1 LYLDLDTNLFF
12 GNNIPPV
19 TKMEQRDLVS
29 KRAHQIKP
37 YFDKVVAHLEENNWF
52 EKIAMLR
59 QCMESGE
66 PNHELAESLDNIRIQ
81 ACQQSARRLKR
92 YPPIPYSPEIAR
104 MRNIEHLL
112 RLQRHQLTS
121 EQDHKESIQRRLA
134 QLNEPNFHLPGNK
147 ENCERLLKATQK
159 DLRRMEKEERETA
172 KRRRQH
178 QQELQASY
186 WEADDAKSA
195 KIVQQI
201 QKAEEMARVWK
212 KCAAARGLT
221 QEGGLSYLL
230 VPEDPDISPK
240 QCNEWRRI
248 DDQEEIN
255 DRLQVRNQ
263 KHFGQ
268 AKGGKLTS
276 PPFDIT
282 MDFEGTCAKAEAIL
296 AGTFQA
302 PEELDDTTEW
312 LLDSLQYVT
321 ESNAVEWRLTEEEFK
336 GKVKVWNERTSTS
349 PITNVHLGHAKAYFA
364 RHSLKSDSED
374 EKQLEAD
381 RDEVLKGHLTLLNYA
396 LQFGYSYTRWKLIV
410 NAMLEKDP
418 GQPKIHRLRVIHLY
432 EYDFNLI
439 LGVKWRSLLKHCC
452 DKNLLNDSCYGSR
465 PGRTAL
471 DPVFTKVLELE
482 ISTLTN
488 TALIQFDNDMTAC
501 YDRIPMFLANVLSRK
516 YGMHVN
522 VCCVQGK
529 TFCEAKYY
537 LKTRLGVSEGFVSH
551 SLEEPWYGVLG
562 QGAGNAPMNCL

>member
-1 LYLDLDTNLFF
+1 VEPLYQPFSDNIIGNHRGLYLDLDTNLFF

-92 YPPIPYSPEIAR
+92 YPPVPYSPEIAR
-104 MRNIEHLL
+104 MRNIEHVL

-121 EQDHKESIQRRLA
+121 EQDHEESIQRRLA

-418 GQPKIHRLRVIHLY
+418 GQPKIHRL
-432 EYDFNLI
+432 
-439 LGVKWRSLLKHCC
+439 
-452 DKNLLNDSCYGSR
+452 
-465 PGRTAL
+465 
-471 DPVFTKVLELE
+471 
-482 ISTLTN
+482 
-488 TALIQFDNDMTAC
+488 
-501 YDRIPMFLANVLSRK
+501 
-516 YGMHVN
+516 
-522 VCCVQGK
+522 
-529 TFCEAKYY
+529 
-537 LKTRLGVSEGFVSH
+537 
-551 SLEEPWYGVLG
+551 
-562 QGAGNAPMNCL
+562 